1 MTGTAPAAMPPSRR
15 CAARTRSGRPCRS
28 PPVGGRNRCRM
39 HGGAPGSGAPLGN
52 RNALKGG
59 RYTKGAKA
67 DRRALRQLMGAAE
80 RLIGEMA

>member
-1 MTGTAPAAMPPSRR
+1 
-15 CAARTRSGRPCRS
+15 
-28 PPVGGRNRCRM
+28 M
-39 HGGAPGSGAPLGN
+39 HGGASGSGAPLGN

-67 DRRALRQLMGAAE
+67 DRRALRQLRGAAE